1 MESWAGRLTEMVDLK
16 MIVATSL
23 HLLLRNSRSCRQQ
36 TALLVGFA
44 ISLFLQFHILAM
56 KNPKKFHAL
65 LQAVI
70 VLGMSP

>member
-1 MESWAGRLTEMVDLK
+1 MESWAGRLTGMVDLK
-16 MIVATSL
+16 IMATSL